1 MTNPVSTVFVGAEES
16 VFVTRTQ
23 NKLIQQGI
31 PVVVVDPSKFDD
43 PRTSN
48 TLAHKLWRKFKRY
61 RRVRRYVRSLPKDQ
75 TAIVHFLSQD
85 CFWLIPVLASHFDR
99 VVGLAYGSDVLRRNK
114 SHDFLLRFGLK
125 RLDVVA
131 ATNDNV
137 LDELIAGFPFLAS
150 RSPQIIRFGLPGFD
164 ELLKIEHVS
173 PAQAKTALGYDDDN
187 ILISLGY
194 SASPGQRQIEL
205 INFFASRCDAFGN
218 YVFVVPVQYGSME
231 VVSAVVARCAEI
243 NSEIGRNL
251 FIPLT
256 EFHDIKKL
264 ALMRRATDVLIKHTV
279 SDAFSGTVQEVLY
292 AGNLV
297 LAADHLPY
305 RKMPGFGSAIRT
317 YGTLDDAAALIA
329 PDALEVWRNEVMAT
343 ASETRAQLHEIS
355 SWDAALPNWRRL
367 IDADPE

>member
-1 MTNPVSTVFVGAEES
+1 MTKLIRAVFFGAEES
-16 VFVTRTQ
+16 VFVKRTQ
-23 NKLIQQGI
+23 TTLIENGI
-31 PVVVVDPSKFDD
+31 PVTVVDPSKFNGT
-43 PRTSN
+43 RTGN
-48 TLAHKLWRKFKRY
+48 TLAHKLWRKLKQFH
-61 RRVRRYVRSLPKDQ
+61 RVRQHIRSLPKDQ
-75 TAIVHFLSQD
+75 TAVIHSLSRD
-85 CFWLIPVLASHFDR
+85 CFWLIPVLANHFDR
-99 VVGLAYGSDVLRRNK
+99 VVGLAYGSDILRRNK

-137 LDELIAGFPFLAS
+137 LDELLASFPFLAS
-150 RSPQIIRFGLPGFD
+150 RSPQVIRFGLPSFD

-173 PAQAKTALGYDDDN
+173 PAQAKTALGYDADS
-187 ILISLGY
+187 ILICLGY
-194 SASPGQRQIEL
+194 SASQGQRQIEL
-205 INFFASRCDAFGN
+205 ITFFASRVADFSN
-218 YVFVVPVQYGSME
+218 YVFVVPVQYGSEE
-231 VVSAVVARCAEI
+231 VVSAVVTKCAEI
-243 NSEIGRNL
+243 NARIGRNL

-264 ALMRRATDVLIKHTV
+264 ALMRRATDVLINHSV

-305 RKMPGFGSAIRT
+305 EKMPGYGSAIRA
-317 YGTLDDAAALIA
+317 YATLDNAAASLA
-329 PDALEVWRNEVMAT
+329 PDALAVWRHEVTAT
-343 ASETRAQLHEIS
+343 SSKTRAQLHETS